1 MVFFSLFLDIKLL
14 VRRKRSTG
22 LSSKVQYLQ
31 ISIFFLFFFQKISWT
46 SCSACKQCIFSFV
59 DTILSLFKSQEEAF
73 GQAVQKFN
81 LRGNQHGRIYH
92 YGECNVATVLKNYKR
107 TGIHSSISMHILH
120 IPCEIKEEN
129 LSNNQ
134 DLQLV
139 IISFILL
146 TSCLIQRWSCKEK
159 LYVSHSHGL

>member
-1 MVFFSLFLDIKLL
+1 MFSFPRHKTFGSKKKKYWFVFKGTVPLNKH
-14 VRRKRSTG
+14 
-22 LSSKVQYLQ
+22 
-31 ISIFFLFFFQKISWT
+31 FLFFL
-46 SCSACKQCIFSFV
+46 SFFFKTFLEHPV
-59 DTILSLFKSQEEAF
+59 QPVNNEFFPFADTILSLFKSQEEAF

-107 TGIHSSISMHILH
+107 TGIHSSISMHILQ

-146 TSCLIQRWSCKEK
+146 TSCLIWR
-159 LYVSHSHGL
+159 